1 MSGGTA
7 DGDQQCKFVTH
18 SSQGVGLVL
27 PTGRSGITIDATT
40 YATMLFTK
48 EYTKYQ
54 HCEYGEGQSHVRSQ
68 GPASPNATSSIHIVP
83 IIIHRRVKAMVSY
96 TPKTMKR
103 RDKSLGR

>member
-7 DGDQQCKFVTH
+7 DGDQQRKFVTH

-27 PTGRSGITIDATT
+27 PIGRSGITIDATT

-68 GPASPNATSSIHIVP
+68 GPASPMLLLPPQRPHHYPQADQSDGVLYSQRP
-83 IIIHRRVKAMVSY
+83 
-96 TPKTMKR
+96 
-103 RDKSLGR
+103 